1 MIELPDSPI
10 NKQMLAAID
19 EIEQLIL
26 AAYPGA
32 VFEVS
37 SDEESGATWV
47 TVWAD
52 FDGND
57 WDDVVDIYIDR
68 LLDIQ
73 DDQGL
78 WLHFMPVS
86 IRDLSIRST
95 AA

>member
-1 MIELPDSPI
+1 MRVV
-10 NKQMLAAID
+10 
-19 EIEQLIL
+19 IEQIERLIL
-26 AAYPGA
+26 TAYPSAAFDVG
-32 VFEVS
+32 F
-37 SDEESGATWV
+37 DEETGATWV
-47 TVWAD
+47 TVFTN

-57 WDDVVDIYIDR
+57 WDDVVDVSIDR

-86 IRDLSIRST
+86 IRDRVLPST